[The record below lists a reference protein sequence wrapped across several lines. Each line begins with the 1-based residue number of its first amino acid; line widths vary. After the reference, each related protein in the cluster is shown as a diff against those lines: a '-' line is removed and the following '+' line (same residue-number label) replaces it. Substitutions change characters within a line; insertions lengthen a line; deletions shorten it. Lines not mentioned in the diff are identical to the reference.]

1 MEKQDEGVQVV
12 EDGRKTDA
20 ALFSWPW
27 NNFGNYKAW
36 ISLLLCNYLCMC
48 YICSSILICIVFMI
62 FLCVVQYLLYGP
74 FLAKFI
80 HSMYWKES
88 MEDVWCLHIL
98 ILCGL
103 RGLVHQ
109 LWSTYSNMLYLNRR
123 RRVSQQGIDYE
134 QIDNEWHW
142 YIYIYI

>member
-1 MEKQDEGVQVV
+1 
-12 EDGRKTDA
+12 
-20 ALFSWPW
+20 
-27 NNFGNYKAW
+27 
-36 ISLLLCNYLCMC
+36 
-48 YICSSILICIVFMI
+48 
-62 FLCVVQYLLYGP
+62 
-74 FLAKFI
+74 
-80 HSMYWKES
+80 MYWKES

-142 YIYIYI
+142 DNFLILQAIVGTLAYLNFPSLANLPLWDILAFPSSLSAVSLVSPRV